1 MHDFVKIVYDTE
13 LPYKAIIFSSLLV
26 YLCIASFLRFDRL
39 KRLHVRFHE
48 CSSQGTFSAMTVD
61 DAFAIHDELV
71 HREFPLVFS
80 TATMF
85 ALFKTYGI
93 PSISGLLLA
102 TGQLCNSATAPKRN
116 ADTGALLLEAVLNPP
131 TSERATAALARIN
144 HMHRHYRKM
153 SKISD
158 SDLVYT
164 LSLFALEPS
173 RWISR
178 FEWRK
183 LSDLELCAIGLCW
196 KSIGEALEVPFDSIL
211 SHYPSG
217 SKARNGLE
225 WLNELSQWSQNY
237 EEAHMIPAMSNK
249 RLADSTFELILWKM
263 PSSFHEI
270 GRKIIAT
277 LLDDKLRESML

>member
-1 MHDFVKIVYDTE
+1 MNDFIKFVHETE
-13 LPYKAIIFSSLLV
+13 LSYKAICFSGLLA
-26 YLCIASFLRFDRL
+26 YLCIASFLRFNRL
-39 KRLHVRFHE
+39 KRLHGRFRYSPQE
-48 CSSQGTFSAMTVD
+48 MFSRMTVD

-71 HREFPLVFS
+71 HREFPLIFS

-102 TGQLCNSATAPKRN
+102 TAQLCNDNTAAKRN

-131 TSERATAALARIN
+131 TSKRATTALARIN

-173 RWISR
+173 RWVSR

-183 LSDLELCAIGLCW
+183 LSDLELCAIGTFW
-196 KSIGEALEVPFDSIL
+196 KNIGEALEVPFGDL
-211 SHYPSG
+211 LPSCSPG
-217 SKARNGLE
+217 KEVRNGLE
-225 WLNELSQWSQNY
+225 WLNELSKWSQTY
-237 EEAHMIPAMSNK
+237 EEAHMIPALSNK
-249 RLADSTFELILWKM
+249 RLADSTFKIILWKM
-263 PSSFHEI
+263 PSSLHGF
-270 GRKIIAT
+270 GRKILAT